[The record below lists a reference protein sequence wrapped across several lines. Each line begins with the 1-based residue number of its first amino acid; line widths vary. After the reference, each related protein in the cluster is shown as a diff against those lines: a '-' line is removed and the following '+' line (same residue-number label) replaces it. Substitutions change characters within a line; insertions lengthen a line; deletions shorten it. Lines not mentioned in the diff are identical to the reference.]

1 MKRTELNR
9 GENFDPIT
17 DMERV
22 NYQNQTEKFDNN
34 YDMLLNRLQLN
45 FVPDS
50 LPCREK
56 EKEVIREF
64 IQSGL
69 RNRGSSTSLYISGM
83 PGTGKTATTLE
94 VIKRLNEERK

>member
-1 MKRTELNR
+1 M
-9 GENFDPIT
+9 
-17 DMERV
+17 
-22 NYQNQTEKFDNN
+22 Q
-34 YDMLLNRLQLN
+34 
-45 FVPDS
+45 
-50 LPCREK
+50 

-94 VIKRLNEERK
+94 VIKKLNEERK